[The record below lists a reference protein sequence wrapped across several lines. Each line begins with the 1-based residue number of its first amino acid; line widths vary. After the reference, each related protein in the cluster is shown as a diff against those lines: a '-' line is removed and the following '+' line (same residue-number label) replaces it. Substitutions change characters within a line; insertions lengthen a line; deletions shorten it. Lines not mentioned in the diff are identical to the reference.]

1 MQRCSG
7 WPTLTRQK
15 EFPVIR
21 KTLPL
26 ALALGALVS
35 LSACSNKASD
45 ADAPAT
51 DASTAPAAAPGTAP
65 APAASADT
73 ASAAAGSNLTP
84 WTGDLEAAGTPNQM
98 CALDA
103 VNGTKAVG
111 GRFEIPAGQAATFD
125 GWVAGTDMQAP
136 PTLSIV
142 LDGAADFQVTGTT
155 GISRDDVAKAYN
167 AEHLANAGFKLD
179 VASLAIPTGDYKV
192 MIAHLEG
199 GAWVACESNTVLA
212 VK

>member
-1 MQRCSG
+1 LTERCSG

-15 EFPVIR
+15 DIPVIR
-21 KTLPL
+21 KTLPF

-35 LSACSNKASD
+35 LSACSNKDSD
-45 ADAPAT
+45 AEAPAT
-51 DASTAPAAAPGTAP
+51 AASTAP
-65 APAASADT
+65 APAASAGT
-73 ASAAAGSNLTP
+73 ASAAAAGANLSP
-84 WTGDLEAAGTPNQM
+84 WTGDLAAAGTPNQM

-103 VNGTKAVG
+103 VNGTKAVD

-142 LDGAADFQVTGTT
+142 LDGASDFQINGTT

-167 AEHLANAGFKLD
+167 AEHLANAGFKLE
-179 VASLAIPTGDYKV
+179 AGSLAVPTGDYKV

-199 GAWVACESNTVLA
+199 GAWVVCESNTVLA

>member
-1 MQRCSG
+1 M
-7 WPTLTRQK
+7 
-15 EFPVIR
+15 IR
-21 KTLPL
+21 KMLPF
-26 ALALGALVS
+26 ALAVGALVS
-35 LSACSNKASD
+35 LTACSNKDSA

-51 DASTAPAAAPGTAP
+51 ATSTAP
-65 APAASADT
+65 APAVSAGT
-73 ASAAAGSNLTP
+73 ASAAAAGSTLSP
-84 WTGDLEAAGTPNQM
+84 WTGDLAAAGTPNQM

-111 GRFEIPAGQAATFD
+111 GRFELPAGQAATFD

-142 LDGAADFQVTGTT
+142 LDGASDFQITGVTGV
-155 GISRDDVAKAYN
+155 SRDDVAKAYH
-167 AEHLANAGFKLD
+167 ADHLANAGFR
-179 VASLAIPTGDYKV
+179 VEAASLAIPAGDYKV